1 MTLAASARCLPTGPD
16 NKYVIAR
23 GNEFGYANYEMIETP
38 QIAVNPLTELSN
50 QFSIELGL
58 TEQQKEQIVP
68 ILKQEVQQLEAVKKD
83 TSLSSRRKVE
93 RLREIGSSFDTQIT
107 PLLNPEQQ
115 PKFQALREQM
125 RKRLIERMASEA
137 ATKVESKLK
146 RLW

>member
-1 MTLAASARCLPTGPD
+1 MTLAASARRLPTGSD

-68 ILKQEVQQLEAVKKD
+68 ILKQEV
-83 TSLSSRRKVE
+83 
-93 RLREIGSSFDTQIT
+93 
-107 PLLNPEQQ
+107 
-115 PKFQALREQM
+115 
-125 RKRLIERMASEA
+125 
-137 ATKVESKLK
+137 
-146 RLW
+146 